1 MGLDTASFEAVFDAH
16 YERCVRAARRI
27 TRDQQVAEELASE
40 AFARAW
46 SRWSRLGREPQR
58 AVGWIWRVTM
68 NLAIDHARR
77 RLPAL
82 PRPEPIE
89 SDDAV
94 AVHVALVEALRLLSG
109 RQRDVI
115 VLRYLA
121 DMSEAEVAHALGVST
136 GSVKTHVHRGLTRL
150 RSAFGRDEQNEEV
163 LLGLDP

>member
-1 MGLDTASFEAVFDAH
+1 MGVDTASFEAVFDAH
-16 YERCVRAARRI
+16 YARCIRAARRI
-27 TRDQQVAEELASE
+27 TSDEAVAEEVASE

-46 SRWSRLGREPQR
+46 SHWSRIGREPQR
-58 AVGWIWRVTM
+58 AIGWIWRVTV

-77 RLPAL
+77 RSPPLPT
-82 PRPEPIE
+82 PESVE
-89 SDDAV
+89 TDDAV

-121 DMSEAEVAHALGVST
+121 DMSEVDVAHTLGVST
-136 GSVKTHVHRGLTRL
+136 GSVKTHVHRGLVRL
-150 RSAFGRDEQNEEV
+150 RSAFGRDESNEEV